1 MVETNVHF
9 PADTS
14 QLYDA
19 MRKVLEVCATLSA
32 LQGSTQWR
40 QFSHNLRGIKRLLRV
55 VHKLKRST
63 SKKPEKKAQKDQ
75 KIKQAHREY
84 LAAANYQLQRAMST
98 GAEFGGI
105 NPLLFSKLNHY
116 VAFVVGCSTKK
127 LYPIPKKCF
136 PFSSHTPNGSVKEKL
151 GCRLSW
157 D

>member
-63 SKKPEKKAQKDQ
+63 SKKPEKKAQKNQ

-84 LAAANYQLQRAMST
+84 LAAANYQCRY
-98 GAEFGGI
+98 
-105 NPLLFSKLNHY
+105 LLLKSSDCTVVTTISARRQSSRFSL
-116 VAFVVGCSTKK
+116 
-127 LYPIPKKCF
+127 
-136 PFSSHTPNGSVKEKL
+136 
-151 GCRLSW
+151 
-157 D
+157 